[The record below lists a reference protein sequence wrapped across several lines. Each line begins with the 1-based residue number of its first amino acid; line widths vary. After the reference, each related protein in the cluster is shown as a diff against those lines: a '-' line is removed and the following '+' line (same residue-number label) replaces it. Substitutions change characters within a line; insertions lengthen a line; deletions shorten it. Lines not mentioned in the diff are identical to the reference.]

1 MKTYKAAVIGCSRMG
16 AFIDNEVVGAPGHVP
31 PYAHTAVFYACPRTH
46 LAACSDIRPEVM
58 EEVGSQF
65 DIPKERQYTDYKELI
80 DREQP
85 DIVSVATQPEHRA
98 EIVIYA
104 VEHGARAI
112 YAEKALCA
120 SMAEADAILEACER
134 NGAVLNLGTQR
145 RWHSGFVKMREVIE
159 SGRIG
164 DLKTVVFSGSS
175 LFNGASHHYDNLLF
189 LNGDARAT
197 SVQMSLVEG
206 NWRIDEDRLTED
218 PVSHGVIQF
227 ENDVTAYA
235 VLSPHE
241 VEWEASCERGTLTA
255 WAGSKYRI
263 REEGPPG
270 IPGLAHDG
278 SRPLPAPQAIQ
289 LQPAPG
295 GGSGQLPGHGRADE
309 GRSKGGPRGYGAHF
323 RQHRVAPPRRGAGR
337 AAAEG
342 QPHLPA
348 ARPRPEAAEVQ
359 CVEARRGPSCYTFSG
374 GPTSQRSS
382 EVEQRFRKPQVDG
395 SNPSV
400 GSIRPHDPSEP
411 PAGANG

>member
-31 PYAHTAVFYACPRTH
+31 PYAHTAVFYACPRTD
-46 LAACSDIRPEVM
+46 LIACSDIRPEVM
-58 EEVGSQF
+58 EEVGRQF
-65 DIPKERQYTDYKELI
+65 DIPKERQYTDYRELI
-80 DREQP
+80 DRERP

-104 VEHGARAI
+104 VENGAKAI
-112 YAEKALCA
+112 YAEKALSA

-145 RWHSGFVKMREVIE
+145 RWHPGFVKMREVIE

-175 LFNGASHHYDNLLF
+175 LFNGASHHYDNLLY

-197 SVQMSLVEG
+197 WVQMTLAEG
-206 NWRIDEDRLTED
+206 AWRIEGDRLTED

-227 ENDVTAYA
+227 ENGVTAYA

-263 REEGPPG
+263 REQGPPG
-270 IPGLAHDG
+270 YRD
-278 SRPLPAPQAIQ
+278 APTM
-289 LQPAPG
+289 
-295 GGSGQLPGHGRADE
+295 
-309 GRSKGGPRGYGAHF
+309 
-323 RQHRVAPPRRGAGR
+323 VAGR
-337 AAAEG
+337 F
-342 QPHLPA
+342 P
-348 ARPRPEAAEVQ
+348 
-359 CVEARRGPSCYTFSG
+359 
-374 GPTSQRSS
+374 
-382 EVEQRFRKPQVDG
+382 RFRPYSANLRLVEDLVNSLDTG
-395 SNPSV
+395 
-400 GSIRPHDPSEP
+400 EP
-411 PAGANG
+411 PQGGARAAHAGTELIFASIESHLRGGARVELPLRGNSTYLLRDRDPRQPRFTA

>member
-31 PYAHTAVFYACPRTH
+31 PYAHTAVFYACPRTD
-46 LAACSDIRPEVM
+46 LIACSDIRPEVM
-58 EEVGSQF
+58 EEVGNQF

-104 VEHGARAI
+104 VENGAKAI
-112 YAEKALCA
+112 YAEKALSA

-145 RWHSGFVKMREVIE
+145 RWHPGFVKMREVIE

-175 LFNGASHHYDNLLF
+175 LFNGASHHYDNLLY

-197 SVQMSLVEG
+197 WVQMTLAEG
-206 NWRIDEDRLTED
+206 SWEIDGDRLTED

-227 ENDVTAYA
+227 ENGVTAYA

-270 IPGLAHDG
+270 YRG
-278 SRPLPAPQAIQ
+278 SPTMVAGRFPRFRPQSANLRLVEDLVNSLDTGEPP
-289 LQPAPG
+289 
-295 GGSGQLPGHGRADE
+295 
-309 GRSKGGPRGYGAHF
+309 KGGA
-323 RQHRVAPPRRGAGR
+323 R
-337 AAAEG
+337 AAHAGTELIFASIESHLRG
-342 QPHLPA
+342 GARVELPLKGNNTYLLRDRDPRQP
-348 ARPRPEAAEVQ
+348 
-359 CVEARRGPSCYTFSG
+359 
-374 GPTSQRSS
+374 
-382 EVEQRFRKPQVDG
+382 RF
-395 SNPSV
+395 N
-400 GSIRPHDPSEP
+400 
-411 PAGANG
+411 A

>member
-104 VEHGARAI
+104 VEHGAKAI
-112 YAEKALCA
+112 YAEKALSA

-145 RWHSGFVKMREVIE
+145 RWHPGFVKMRGVIE

-164 DLKTVVFSGSS
+164 DLKTVVFGASS
-175 LFNGASHHYDNLLF
+175 LFNGASHHYDNLLY

-197 SVQMSLVEG
+197 WVQMSLVEG
-206 NWRIDEDRLTED
+206 SWEIDGDRLTED

-270 IPGLAHDG
+270 YRG
-278 SRPLPAPQAIQ
+278 SATM
-289 LQPAPG
+289 
-295 GGSGQLPGHGRADE
+295 
-309 GRSKGGPRGYGAHF
+309 
-323 RQHRVAPPRRGAGR
+323 VAGR
-337 AAAEG
+337 F
-342 QPHLPA
+342 
-348 ARPRPEAAEVQ
+348 PRHRRYSSNLRL
-359 CVEARRGPSCYTFSG
+359 VEDLVNSLDIG
-374 GPTSQRSS
+374 
-382 EVEQRFRKPQVDG
+382 
-395 SNPSV
+395 
-400 GSIRPHDPSEP
+400 EP
-411 PAGANG
+411 PQGGARAAHAGTELIFASIESHLRGGARVELPLKGNNTYLLRDRSPRQPRFSV